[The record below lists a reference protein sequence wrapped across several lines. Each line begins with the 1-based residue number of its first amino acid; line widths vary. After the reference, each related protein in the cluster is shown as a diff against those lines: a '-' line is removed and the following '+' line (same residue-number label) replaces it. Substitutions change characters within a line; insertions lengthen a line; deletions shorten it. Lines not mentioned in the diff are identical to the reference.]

1 MNDFEIKR
9 MKVELEALK
18 AEFDVLKK
26 EGANGTKKENNQKKD
41 DKA

>member
-18 AEFDVLKK
+18 AEFDELKK
-26 EGANGTKKENNQKKD
+26 EVKNGTNKENNQKKD

>member
-1 MNDFEIKR
+1 MNDFEIKT

-18 AEFDVLKK
+18 AEFDKLKK
-26 EGANGTKKENNQKKD
+26 ELKDGTKKENNQKKD

>member
-1 MNDFEIKR
+1 MNDFEIKQ

-18 AEFDVLKK
+18 ARINTLEKEVLY
-26 EGANGTKKENNQKKD
+26 GTKKENNQKEN

>member
-18 AEFDVLKK
+18 AEFDELKK
-26 EGANGTKKENNQKKD
+26 HVKNGTKKENNQKKD

>member
-18 AEFDVLKK
+18 AEFDELRKEVESAKTNKK
-26 EGANGTKKENNQKKD
+26 E
-41 DKA
+41 

>member
-26 EGANGTKKENNQKKD
+26 EVTNGTKKENNQKEN

>member
-18 AEFDVLKK
+18 EQFDKLKQ
-26 EGANGTKKENNQKKD
+26 EVRNGTKKENNQKKN

>member
-1 MNDFEIKR
+1 

-18 AEFDVLKK
+18 AEFDELRK
-26 EGANGTKKENNQKKD
+26 EVTNGTKKENDQKENNQKKD